1 MPARPWGRADSGAPQ
16 GPVRDPGSATVSGL
30 RMPTQARQERTRSR
44 ILTATLSCI
53 ERWGLA
59 KTSLEDVAR
68 EAGLSRATLYRYFP
82 GGREQ
87 LVHETVAWEVG
98 RFFARLEHHVSKAS
112 DLATKL
118 EEGLIFGH
126 RAIHEHT
133 LLQRI
138 LRTEPEALLEELSQT
153 VPLIEAAMR
162 AYLLALL
169 RNERLRPGVEPGEA
183 ADYLTRMFL
192 SYMGSQGQWD
202 LTDRS
207 QVKRLVR
214 SQFVAGLLA

>member
-1 MPARPWGRADSGAPQ
+1 MRSGGAA
-16 GPVRDPGSATVSGL
+16 GAH
-30 RMPTQARQERTRSR
+30 ERTRTR
-44 ILTATLSCI
+44 ILAATLTCI

-87 LVHETVAWEVG
+87 LVHDTVTWEVG
-98 RFFARLEHHVSKAS
+98 RFFARLEHHVSAAPG
-112 DLATKL
+112 LAAKL

-169 RNERLRPGVEPGEA
+169 RGEPLRPGVDAGEA

-192 SYMGSQGQWD
+192 SYVGSQGQWD
-202 LTDRS
+202 LTDRA
-207 QVKRLVR
+207 QVELLVR